1 MSNSNTE
8 SKIFL
13 IIFLASLTAFGP
25 FVTDFY
31 LPALPQ
37 QGEDLQASSAWVQ
50 AGISTSLWGLALG
63 QLIIGPLS
71 DRKGRK
77 IPLFISLGVFCI
89 GTIGCIFT
97 PNIEFFVLCRFV
109 QGLGAAGGIVLAKS
123 IATDKYKN
131 RELSNFLS
139 LIGAVQGLAPIIAP
153 ICGAILVAYLGWREI
168 FGVLLLLG
176 VVLIFATARFQES
189 LASYRRVKGKASF
202 LESFKLFKSDSVFT
216 LLVLQQSAGCGVLF
230 AYIASS
236 AFLFQTMFSLTPI
249 EYSIVFALNAIMISI
264 GTFTCRLFK
273 SMMYAVIFGSI
284 GMLASSVA
292 LGIVLLSMDSVI
304 WVELCLMCMTC
315 SLGMTFP
322 SGTGLALNRQRDRA
336 GSASALLGALGFA
349 VGGLVAPLAGIGE
362 HGMGLVIVSGAMSV
376 LGLAFALLATN
387 LTRNHDAN

>member
-8 SKIFL
+8 GKIFL

-50 AGISTSLWGLALG
+50 VGISTSLWGLALG

-77 IPLFISLGVFCI
+77 IPLFLSLGVFCVA
-89 GTIGCIFT
+89 TIGCIFT
-97 PNIEFFVLCRFV
+97 PNIECFVFWRFI

-176 VVLIFATARFQES
+176 VVLIFATAKFQET
-189 LASYRRVKGKASF
+189 LASYRRIKGKASF
-202 LESFKLFKSDSVFT
+202 LESFQLFKSDSVFS

-236 AFLFQTMFSLTPI
+236 AFLFQTMFALTPI

-264 GTFTCRLFK
+264 GTFACRLFK
-273 SMMYAVIFGSI
+273 SMMHAVIFGSM

-292 LGIVLLSMDSVI
+292 LGIVLLTMDSVI
-304 WVELCLMCMTC
+304 WVELCLMAMTC
-315 SLGMTFP
+315 SLGLTLP
-322 SGTGLALNRQRDRA
+322 SGTGLALNRQRNRA

-349 VGGLVAPLAGIGE
+349 VGGLVAPLAGMGE

-376 LGLAFALLATN
+376 LGLAFALLASN
-387 LTRNHDAN
+387 LTRNHDTN

>member
-89 GTIGCIFT
+89 ATIGCIFT

-123 IATDKYKN
+123 IATTN
-131 RELSNFLS
+131 TRTEN
-139 LIGAVQGLAPIIAP
+139 
-153 ICGAILVAYLGWREI
+153 
-168 FGVLLLLG
+168 
-176 VVLIFATARFQES
+176 
-189 LASYRRVKGKASF
+189 
-202 LESFKLFKSDSVFT
+202 
-216 LLVLQQSAGCGVLF
+216 
-230 AYIASS
+230 
-236 AFLFQTMFSLTPI
+236 
-249 EYSIVFALNAIMISI
+249 
-264 GTFTCRLFK
+264 
-273 SMMYAVIFGSI
+273 
-284 GMLASSVA
+284 
-292 LGIVLLSMDSVI
+292 
-304 WVELCLMCMTC
+304 
-315 SLGMTFP
+315 
-322 SGTGLALNRQRDRA
+322 
-336 GSASALLGALGFA
+336 
-349 VGGLVAPLAGIGE
+349 
-362 HGMGLVIVSGAMSV
+362 
-376 LGLAFALLATN
+376 LATSY
-387 LTRNHDAN
+387 L